1 MESLK
6 GRGEIEITVVWN
18 CVEIVYVMRQID
30 LYKEKEVEEKLK
42 RNTWFLKIE
51 GVYSIKDLHGEFLCD
66 C

>member
-1 MESLK
+1 
-6 GRGEIEITVVWN
+6 
-18 CVEIVYVMRQID
+18 MRQID
-30 LYKEKEVEEKLK
+30 LYKEKKVEEKLK